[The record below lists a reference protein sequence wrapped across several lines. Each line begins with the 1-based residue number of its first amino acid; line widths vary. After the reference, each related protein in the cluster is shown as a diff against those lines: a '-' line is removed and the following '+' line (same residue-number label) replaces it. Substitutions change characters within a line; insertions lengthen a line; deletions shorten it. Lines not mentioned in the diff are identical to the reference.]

1 MYPFNSDRKF
11 VENRWYIAAFSD
23 EVGREPIGRTIL
35 DVPLVLYR
43 TEAGAPVAMYG
54 ICPHRFFPLAKG
66 RVEGDAV
73 VCGYHGFR
81 FEADG
86 KCSAIP
92 SQGTAAGFCQ
102 PTYPLVERGPL
113 CWIWMG
119 DRDLIDPDLI
129 PPYEDFGLGQQGW
142 HFSSANHFVVKAR
155 AQLLIDNLMDL
166 THLPYL
172 HWHIPGGDAMK
183 AMPMREEERERS
195 YRLIRTGKLPW
206 SSFNDWSL
214 RTLAGPEMKTGFGWV
229 QAKPPC
235 SMAPF
240 AITPDELG
248 DAWRNG
254 RVCLNLNVDWNGKRF
269 GAANGEPM
277 GHGFHELVAHAAR
290 TRDLV
295 AGTVIGSGTVSNAE
309 FREVGSSCIAERRSI
324 EVIDEGAARTAF
336 MAFGD
341 RVRMEA
347 VDAQGCA
354 PFGAIDQEVV
364 HG

>member
-11 VENRWYIAAFSD
+11 VQNRWYIAAFSH

-54 ICPHRFFPLAKG
+54 VCPHRYFPLAKG

-92 SQGTAAGFCQ
+92 SQGTSAGFCQ
-102 PTYPLVERGPL
+102 PTYPVVERGPL

-119 DRDLIDPDLI
+119 DRDLLDPDLI
-129 PPYEDFGLGQQGW
+129 PPYDDFGLGQEGW
-142 HFSSANHFVVKAR
+142 HFSSANHFVVKGR

-206 SSFNDWSL
+206 SSFNDDMWGAEN
-214 RTLAGPEMKTGFGWV
+214 RYEGLADWESVTDFYGPELIRTNMPLFTAVPGHDTVPPELGHLHILHGMTPETAHSTHYFGF
-229 QAKPPC
+229 ATRN
-235 SMAPF
+235 F
-240 AITPDELG
+240 RLG
-248 DAWRNG
+248 DAKLDAFQLESDSRI
-254 RVCLNLNVDWNGKRF
+254 RQQDIE
-269 GAANGEPM
+269 AIEAIEPVAETACQIQR
-277 GHGFHELVAHAAR
+277 EL
-290 TRDLV
+290 LV
-295 AGTVIGSGTVSNAE
+295 KADGPAVKVRRRIEQMLEAE
-309 FREVGSSCIAERRSI
+309 A
-324 EVIDEGAARTAF
+324 
-336 MAFGD
+336 
-341 RVRMEA
+341 
-347 VDAQGCA
+347 
-354 PFGAIDQEVV
+354 
-364 HG
+364 